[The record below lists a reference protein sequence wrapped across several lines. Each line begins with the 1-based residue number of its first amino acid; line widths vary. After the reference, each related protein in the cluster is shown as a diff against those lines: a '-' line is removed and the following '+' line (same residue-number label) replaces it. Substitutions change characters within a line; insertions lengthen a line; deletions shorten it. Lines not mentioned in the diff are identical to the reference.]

1 MKVYFGNGQD
11 IVKQALTAQWA
22 KSFHKESSVAERP
35 R

>member
-11 IVKQALTAQWA
+11 IVKQALTAQWT
-22 KSFHKESSVAERP
+22 KSPQKESSVAEKP

>member
-11 IVKQALTAQWA
+11 IIKQVLTAQWA
-22 KSFHKESSVAERP
+22 RSSQKESYVAERP